1 MLIERADGTTQEALK
16 EAVMLK
22 AGDRVRIHT
31 GGGGG
36 YGDPRRRDR
45 DKVRTDVVRG
55 YVSPQAAKQVYGFD
69 EGGS

>member
-1 MLIERADGTTQEALK
+1 MIEFADGTTQEALK

-22 AGDRVRIHT
+22 AGDRVRIRT

-45 DKVRTDVVRG
+45 AKVRTDLARG
-55 YVSPQAAKQVYGFD
+55 YVSPQAATQVYGLD
-69 EGGS
+69 EAE